1 MILISPEV
9 HPRAPLAALPGSEA
23 GTYLVRD
30 YAFAIV
36 PTPHLLPEVI
46 REGNRKRPAA
56 SSRRFCSV
64 GGIDFGTGQGRRED
78 RDARSPGIPIFQP
91 SATEAR

>member
-1 MILISPEV
+1 MV
-9 HPRAPLAALPGSEA
+9 HPSSWAALPGSEA

-46 REGNRKRPAA
+46 REGNRKRPAGEQP
-56 SSRRFCSV
+56 SLLLV
-64 GGIDFGTGQGRRED
+64 GGINFGRGRGRRED
-78 RDARSPGIPIFQP
+78 PRRPLAGNSRFPTAGGNRERGERP
-91 SATEAR
+91 A